1 MIARDLISEDIVPLK
16 ANQTGE
22 AALDA
27 MNENHVRHLPI
38 VEKNELVGL
47 ISEEEIFESDAR
59 QKLGKYSLTIT
70 HPFVYDTDHIY
81 EIMRY
86 LHENKLTLIPVINK
100 EKKYLGSVT
109 LNDLLKYFAESTSLS
124 EHGSVVVLT
133 VPKRTFSLSEI
144 ARIVESEHGI
154 VLNSFINTFAGSDEI
169 DVTIKINRHDISPIL
184 ATFERFGYDIKA
196 AFSES
201 EYVNQL
207 QENYESLMSYLNV

>member
-1 MIARDLISEDIVPLK
+1 MIARHLISENIVPLK
-16 ANQTGE
+16 AFQRGKD
-22 AALDA
+22 ALDA
-27 MNENHVRHLPI
+27 MNEHHVRHLPI
-38 VEKNELVGL
+38 VEQDELLGL
-47 ISEEEIFESDAR
+47 ISEDEIFDSDAQ
-59 QKLGKYSLTIT
+59 QKLYNYPLTIA

-86 LHENKLTLIPVINK
+86 LYESKLTLIPVINK

-109 LNDLLKYFAESTSLS
+109 LDDLLKYFAESTSLS

-133 VPKRTFSLSEI
+133 VPKKTFSLSEI

-154 VLNSFINTFAGSDEI
+154 VLNSFINSVANIDEI
-169 DVTIKINRHDISPIL
+169 DVTLKINRQDISPIL
-184 ATFERFGYDIKA
+184 ATFERFDYEIKA

-207 QENYESLMSYLNV
+207 QENYDSLMSYLNV

>member
-1 MIARDLISEDIVPLK
+1 MIARDLISEEIVPLK
-16 ANQTGE
+16 AFQTGE
-22 AALDA
+22 DALDA

-38 VEKNELVGL
+38 VEKGDLVGL
-47 ISEEEIFESDAR
+47 ISEDEIFDSDAT
-59 QKLGKYSLTIT
+59 KELGKYTLTIS
-70 HPFVYDTDHIY
+70 HPYVYETDHVY

-100 EKKYLGSVT
+100 QKKYLGSVT
-109 LNDLLKYFAESTSLS
+109 LNDLLKYFAETTSLS
-124 EHGSVVVLT
+124 EHGSVIVLT

-154 VLNSFINTFAGSDEI
+154 VLNSFIHALPNDDDI
-169 DVTIKINRHDISPIL
+169 DVTLKINRQDISPIL
-184 ATFERFGYDIKA
+184 ATFERFSYEIKA

-207 QENYESLMSYLNV
+207 QENYESLM

>member
-1 MIARDLISEDIVPLK
+1 MIARDLISEEIVPLQ
-16 ANQTGE
+16 AFQTGE
-22 AALDA
+22 DALEA

-38 VEKNELVGL
+38 VEKGDLIGL
-47 ISEEEIFESDAR
+47 ISEDEIFDSDAT
-59 QKLGKYSLTIT
+59 KELGKYTLTIS
-70 HPFVYDTDHIY
+70 HPYVYDTDHVY

-109 LNDLLKYFAESTSLS
+109 LHDLLKYFAETTSLS
-124 EHGSVVVLT
+124 EHGSVIVLT

-154 VLNSFINTFAGSDEI
+154 VLNSFIHALPIEDEI
-169 DVTIKINRHDISPIL
+169 DVTLKINRQDISPIL